1 MTDPRGT
8 AIRRDLDDL
17 IASLPKL
24 GPVEYTRLHA
34 FWSGIEPAER
44 AAAHERAQAAATA
57 ADRRA
62 LIQGIQRTIL
72 DWGGEQQSR
81 GTTGWGEQWV
91 DPDPDEK
98 RGGSARSAAVPAIVD
113 AALALALR
121 DVLAAADF
129 DVLFDPWLDAVG
141 EDDPDRPGVADRS
154 DGSDD
159 VADGSDV
166 VGAPGDAPT

>member
-1 MTDPRGT
+1 MTDPREA

-17 IASLPKL
+17 VASLPSL
-24 GPVEYTRLHA
+24 GPVECARLHA

-44 AAAHERAQAAATA
+44 AAVHERAQAAASA
-57 ADRRA
+57 ADRRV
-62 LIQGIQRTIL
+62 LIRGIQQEIL
-72 DWGGEQQSR
+72 DWGAEHQQR

-129 DVLFDPWLDAVG
+129 DLLHDPWLDAVG
-141 EDDPDRPGVADRS
+141 DDDESDDDESDADRNRE
-154 DGSDD
+154 
-159 VADGSDV
+159 VQLADE
-166 VGAPGDAPT
+166 AAT